1 MQRALALYQSSLG
14 KKVVVAITGLVLY
27 GFVLGHM
34 LGNLKVFTGNDA
46 AGEPHI
52 DIYAHFLRTMG
63 EPLVPYSFLLWIARV
78 ILIVSLGLHVYTVII
93 LARQNHAARKNDYAK
108 HNYSQASNTA
118 RWMMVS
124 GTLLLLF
131 VIFHLAQFTFG
142 SVGGAKFV
150 EGEVYANLYYAFQRW
165 FFAVIYVAVM
175 GGLALHVHHGVWSLF
190 QTLGLDNPDRNRAF
204 RLLATLSSIGLFIGF
219 AAVPV
224 LFYFG
229 MMPLP
234 PSIESTQLA
243 EGVMQ

>member
-1 MQRALALYQSSLG
+1 MQRIFALYQSSLG
-14 KKVVVAITGLVLY
+14 KKAVVAVTGLILY

-78 ILIVSLGLHVYTVII
+78 VLLIAIVLHVYTVIV
-93 LARQNHAARKNDYAK
+93 LARKNHAARKHDYAQ
-108 HNYSQASNTA
+108 HDYSQASNTA
-118 RWMMVS
+118 RWMMIS

-142 SVGGAKFV
+142 VVGGARFI

-165 FFAVIYVAVM
+165 FFAGLYIFVM

-190 QTLGLDNPDRNRAF
+190 QTLGLDNPDRNGAF

-224 LFYFG
+224 LFYLG
-229 MMPLP
+229 VMPLP
-234 PSIESTQLA
+234 PATESMQLA
-243 EGVMQ
+243 EGVM

>member
-1 MQRALALYQSSLG
+1 MQRIFALYQSSLG
-14 KKVVVAITGLVLY
+14 KKTVVAVTGLILY

-78 ILIVSLGLHVYTVII
+78 VLLIALVLHVYTVIV
-93 LARQNHAARKNDYAK
+93 LARKNHAARKHDYAQ
-108 HNYSQASNTA
+108 HDYSQASNTA
-118 RWMMVS
+118 RWMMIS

-131 VIFHLAQFTFG
+131 VVFHLAQFTFG
-142 SVGGAKFV
+142 AVGGARFV
-150 EGEVYANLYYAFQRW
+150 EGAVYANLYFAFQRW
-165 FFAVIYVAVM
+165 FFAGLYILVM

-190 QTLGLDNPDRNRAF
+190 QTLGLDNPDRNSAF

-224 LFYFG
+224 LFYLG
-229 MMPLP
+229 VMPLP
-234 PSIESTQLA
+234 PATESMQLA
-243 EGVMQ
+243 EGVM